1 MSSNDTTATSFTN
14 TSNPPHV
21 LSISISNSMS
31 GARAAIKSR
40 NVFAERLKTPHF
52 FDARALAA
60 GFFAAGFFLAAGF
73 LAAGFFF
80 AAGFFAAGFFLAAGF
95 FFAAGFFAA
104 GFFFVAVVFFTAG
117 FFAAGF
123 FPAGFFAAGFF
134 AAGFFAGALA
144 TMLMGVCVRFVYE
157 RTLRCE
163 RARTG

>member
-80 AAGFFAAGFFLAAGF
+80 AAGFFAAGFFLAVIYNRIKHASRQYTIQLTNPID
-95 FFAAGFFAA
+95 A
-104 GFFFVAVVFFTAG
+104 
-117 FFAAGF
+117 
-123 FPAGFFAAGFF
+123 
-134 AAGFFAGALA
+134 
-144 TMLMGVCVRFVYE
+144 
-157 RTLRCE
+157 
-163 RARTG
+163 RAR